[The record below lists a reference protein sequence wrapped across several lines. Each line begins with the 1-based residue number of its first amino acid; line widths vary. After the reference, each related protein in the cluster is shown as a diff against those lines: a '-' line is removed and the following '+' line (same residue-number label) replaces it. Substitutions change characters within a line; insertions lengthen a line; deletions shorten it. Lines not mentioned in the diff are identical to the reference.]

1 MSNLQQRIV
10 ITGGPGSGKSTLID
24 ALITKGYT
32 CLPEAGRG
40 VIQTQVSINGNA
52 LPWSDRM
59 AFAEW
64 MLCWEMR
71 SWHAVEGCTE
81 ICFFDRGIPDIAG
94 YLNLCHLPV
103 PAHLDK
109 AIQTFRYNKQVF
121 IAPPWPEIYT
131 QDAERKQSIE
141 EAEQTYLAMATTYQK
156 YGYQLLELPRAS
168 VEKRAEFVISNI
180 ANKGKN

>member
-71 SWHAVEGCTE
+71 SWHAVEGCNE
-81 ICFFDRGIPDIAG
+81 ICF
-94 YLNLCHLPV
+94 L
-103 PAHLDK
+103 
-109 AIQTFRYNKQVF
+109 
-121 IAPPWPEIYT
+121 
-131 QDAERKQSIE
+131 IE
-141 EAEQTYLAMATTYQK
+141 EFLILQAISTY
-156 YGYQLLELPRAS
+156 
-168 VEKRAEFVISNI
+168 VICLYPPI
-180 ANKGKN
+180 